1 MFSLQNM
8 TSGLRSLFQ
17 KKEVE
22 QELDEELRTYLEMAT
37 EEKMKQG
44 MSRDD
49 AVRAVRLDRGSLG
62 VAKETVRAAGWESL
76 VETCWQD
83 LRFGLRML
91 RKNPGFTAVA
101 VLTLALGIG
110 ANTAIFSVVYAV
122 LLKPLPCSKSEEL
135 FNVFQQQAQDETVQT
150 GWSYPNFQE
159 LREQNHVFSAVA
171 GAQRHQLT
179 VTGRGEPIGS
189 EYRGRNRRFLFTLR
203 GETSRRANFLPGR
216 RQIRRAARGRPWRKS
231 LARAAGS

>member
-1 MFSLQNM
+1 MFSLRNI

-17 KKEVE
+17 MKEVE
-22 QELDEELRTYLEMAT
+22 QELDEELRTYLEMAI

-49 AVRAVRLDRGSLG
+49 AARAVRLDRGSLG

-110 ANTAIFSVVYAV
+110 ANTAIFSVVYARAFETAS
-122 LLKPLPCSKSEEL
+122 LLQVGRVIQRIPAAIARRNGANRLVVSELPGAERTESCLQRS
-135 FNVFQQQAQDETVQT
+135 
-150 GWSYPNFQE
+150 G
-159 LREQNHVFSAVA
+159 RSAA
-171 GAQRHQLT
+171 PPTHGH
-179 VTGRGEPIGS
+179 G
-189 EYRGRNRRFLFTLR
+189 
-203 GETSRRANFLPGR
+203 SRRAVWL
-216 RQIRRAARGRPWRKS
+216 
-231 LARAAGS
+231 

>member
-1 MFSLQNM
+1 MFSLRNI

-37 EEKMKQG
+37 EEKVKQG

-49 AVRAVRLDRGSLG
+49 AARAVRLDRGSLG

-110 ANTAIFSVVYAV
+110 ANTAIFSVVYA
-122 LLKPLPCSKSEEL
+122 LL
-135 FNVFQQQAQDETVQT
+135 A
-150 GWSYPNFQE
+150 GNFE
-159 LREQNHVFSAVA
+159 R
-171 GAQRHQLT
+171 
-179 VTGRGEPIGS
+179 
-189 EYRGRNRRFLFTLR
+189 LR
-203 GETSRRANFLPGR
+203 GTTQVSHIFVGT
-216 RQIRRAARGRPWRKS
+216 IRSDGI
-231 LARAAGS
+231 AAGSHRDLRSDFLFRGVPHA